1 MTVTRSER
9 RLLARDMPSEL
20 EVARSSGSFL
30 FDTRGRK
37 YVDFVMGWCVGN
49 LGWGHGDAAKAL
61 ARFTGPDYV
70 YPGYSYRRWTELAA
84 LVASIAPGTL
94 RKCFRATGGS
104 EAVDIALQAA
114 MVHTGR
120 QKFVSLEDSYHGNSI
135 GGLSVGASDNRKS
148 CPNLLPHCHKIP
160 APLDDKALGR
170 FERRLKRRDVA
181 AVIMEPIV
189 ISLGV
194 LIPTREWMTELQ
206 RLCRTFGTLL
216 IVDEVATGF
225 GRTGTLFA
233 TEQFDI
239 APDIMCVAKAI
250 TGGVSGLGAVITTP
264 AVAKS
269 MEDNGSFYSTYGWHP
284 RSVEAAIA
292 TIRYIIAH
300 RTRLLEH
307 VARTSD
313 YFLTRLSQF
322 AFTGDTAIRM
332 RGLAIAVDVKDEDY
346 AEKVQQKCRRAG
358 LLVSTEGTS
367 ILLLPALNIERQ
379 VAKRGLDILERA
391 L

>member
-1 MTVTRSER
+1 MTVARSER
-9 RLLARDMPSEL
+9 RFLARDMPSEL
-20 EVARSSGSFL
+20 EIARSSGSFL
-30 FDTRGRK
+30 VDTRGRK

-49 LGWGHGDAAKAL
+49 FGWGHGDASKAI
-61 ARFTGPDYV
+61 ARFKGPDYV

-84 LVASIAPGTL
+84 LLASIVPGTL
-94 RKCFRATGGS
+94 TKCFRATGGS

-120 QKFVSLEDSYHGNSI
+120 QKFVSIEDSYHGNSI
-135 GGLSVGASDNRKS
+135 GGLSVGASDNRES

-160 APLDDKALGR
+160 APLDDRALGT
-170 FERRLKRRDVA
+170 FEQRLKHRDIA
-181 AVIMEPIV
+181 AVIMEPIG
-189 ISLGV
+189 INLGI

-206 RLCRTFGTLL
+206 RLCRKFGTLL
-216 IVDEVATGF
+216 IMDEVATGF

-239 APDIMCVAKAI
+239 KPDIMCVAKAI
-250 TGGVSGLGAVITTP
+250 TGGVSGLGAVIATP

-269 MEDNGSFYSTYGWHP
+269 MEDNGTFYSTYGWHP

-300 RTRLLEH
+300 RTRLLEQ

-322 AFTGDTAIRM
+322 EFKGDTAIRM

-346 AEKVQQKCRRAG
+346 ADKVQRKCRKGG
-358 LLVSTEGTS
+358 LLVSTEDTS
-367 ILLLPALNIERQ
+367 VLLLPALDIERE
-379 VAKRGLDILERA
+379 VAERGLDILERS

>member
-1 MTVTRSER
+1 MTIARSER
-9 RLLARDMPSEL
+9 RFLARDMPSEL
-20 EVARSSGSFL
+20 QVARTDGSFL

-49 LGWGHGDAAKAL
+49 LGWGHRDASKAI
-61 ARFTGPDYV
+61 ARFKGPDYV
-70 YPGYSYRRWTELAA
+70 YPGYSYSRWIDLAA
-84 LVASIAPGTL
+84 LLASIAPGTL
-94 RKCFRATGGS
+94 TKCFRATGGS

-120 QKFVSLEDSYHGNSI
+120 QKIVSLEDSYHGNSI
-135 GGLSVGASDNRKS
+135 GGLSVGASANRES

-160 APLDDKALGR
+160 APLDEKAIGK
-170 FERRLKRRDVA
+170 FERRLMRRDVA
-181 AVIMEPIV
+181 AVIMEPIS
-189 ISLGV
+189 INLGV
-194 LIPTREWMTELQ
+194 LIPGKAWMAELQ
-206 RLCRTFGTLL
+206 RLCTKFGTLL

-239 APDIMCVAKAI
+239 EPDIMCVAKAI
-250 TGGVSGLGAVITTP
+250 TGGASGLGAVITTP
-264 AVAKS
+264 AVAAS
-269 MEDNGSFYSTYGWHP
+269 MEDSGTFYSSNGWHP

-300 RTRLLEH
+300 RTRLLGH

-322 AFTGDTAIRM
+322 PFKGDTTIRM
-332 RGLAIAVDVKDEDY
+332 RGLAIAVDVKDEDN
-346 AEKVQQKCRRAG
+346 AGKVQQKCRKNG
-358 LLVSTEGTS
+358 LLVAAEGTS
-367 ILLLPALNIERQ
+367 ILLLPALNIERW
-379 VAKRGLDILERA
+379 VAERGLDVLERS